1 MEEPR
6 KVNPES
12 IEVIGTHGE
21 VVKESKEHHRAKMRA
36 KTQETPFGNVRVFQ
50 GGPWLLLLIPIVLP
64 ILLVALFFMSI
75 LALFFG
81 RSVFQ
86 IASKGMRK
94 QW

>member
-6 KVNPES
+6 KVNPEAV
-12 IEVIGTHGE
+12 EVIGAHGE
-21 VVKESKEHHRAKMRA
+21 VVKEAKEHPHAQTERS
-36 KTQETPFGNVRVFQ
+36 PFGQVRVFQ
-50 GGPWLLLLIPIVLP
+50 GGPWLLLLIPVVLP
-64 ILLVALFFMSI
+64 LLLVALFFMSI

-94 QW
+94 Q